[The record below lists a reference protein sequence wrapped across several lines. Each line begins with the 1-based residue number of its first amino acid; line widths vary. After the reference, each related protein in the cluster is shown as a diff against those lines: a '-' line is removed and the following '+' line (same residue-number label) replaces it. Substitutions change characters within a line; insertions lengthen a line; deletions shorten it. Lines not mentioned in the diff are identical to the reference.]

1 MKRLLDYNEF
11 TGMKTWFIPGEG
23 DEWHLQYEQDAEAII
38 ESNKEKQGY
47 GREYYVSRDE
57 AGEYHKVA
65 SIPIG
70 IQYKWLTELGV
81 DIMNKDHW
89 PKVKKLLNDPD
100 WRWLKTA
107 EVII

>member
-1 MKRLLDYNEF
+1 MKRLLDYNPD
-11 TGMKTWFIPGEG
+11 TGMRQWFIGGENG
-23 DEWHLQYEQDAEAII
+23 EWHIHYEQDAQPII
-38 ESNKEKQGY
+38 EANKEKQSY
-47 GREYYVSRDE
+47 GREYYVSRDAE
-57 AGEYHKVA
+57 GEYHKVA

-70 IQYKWLTELGV
+70 IQYKWMVEYGV
-81 DIMNKDHW
+81 DIMNKDHM